1 MPLSRP
7 LWHHWDISR
16 TRAEELLAK
25 ANKDGSFLVR
35 DSESVAGAY
44 ALCLLFQKQV
54 HTYRILQDS
63 DNFLAVQTSQGV
75 QVKRFSCL
83 GDLITTYQQPNQGLV
98 TSLLYPVEREK
109 EREVADD
116 CSDGEDE
123 RPALPP
129 RPGVTGTILGSE
141 AKTLAIT
148 QQLQQRIQDGGLS
161 SDVVGS
167 LSEYLR
173 ANLQQ
178 DLECVRS
185 GSTNLRH
192 LNSTIVNLCHNLQS
206 EVDLVLSNMEVLMK
220 VFDKQNSPMTPP
232 KKQLTQG
239 SSQSSDTELDKL
251 VNKISSLNDLLSS
264 AELKVLKSLQEM
276 INNQSVTLPCYPG
289 TSSTQG
295 SCMSSK
301 SIPLQSFEVRL
312 GKTQKQTLILDVEAG
327 KLHISKK
334 SNSSP
339 EESISYEKILQLI
352 KYQSTPSKLQI
363 VFEKDSQKNQQRD
376 FIFENAR
383 KREAFCQLLQL
394 IKNRHSNQDEPD
406 MISVFIGTWNMGS
419 AQPPKSSTSWLM
431 SKGLGRTRDET
442 TAAIPHDIYVIGT
455 QENALSDKDWVD
467 FLRATIKDAT
477 ELDFKV
483 VATQSLWNIKI
494 AVLIKADHENR
505 VSHINTSSVK
515 TGIANTLGNKGA
527 VGVSFLFNGTSFGFV
542 NCHLTSGSEK
552 VLRRNQNYLDI
563 LRLLQ
568 LGDKQLS
575 SFDITLRF
583 THLFWLGDL
592 NYRLD
597 MDVQDILNHINKK
610 EFEVLMS
617 VDQLNLEREKSKVFL
632 RFCEDEITFPP
643 TYRYERNTRD
653 LYAWQKF
660 KTTGVRIN
668 VPSWC
673 DRVLWKAY
681 PETYIQ
687 CTSYGCTD
695 DIVTSDHS
703 PVFATFEVGVTSQFV
718 SKKDPGNSSEGA
730 CIEFETID
738 AIVKTTSKTKFF
750 IEIYS
755 GCLEEFKKTAENDNQ
770 YSESHGFL
778 RVAWS
783 SWQLPLLVPILS
795 DMEYLQDQHL
805 LLTVKSTD
813 GYESYGE
820 CCIALKSMIGST
832 AQQFETCLSHRGEES
847 GFIRGKMKVCIPS
860 ERRATR
866 ERLYDW
872 ISFEKDETGAPKG
885 KIIFSNQDFT
895 GDGGKSSG
903 SFDAPEVTGAGSHSR
918 PDEGIPVGGAA
929 TGGSVRG
936 SEETP
941 QGRLKQSNAPEDD
954 SQSSCFN
961 NPSYFVLEG
970 IPYSH
975 SGRGS
980 QENTGIQVAKTV
992 PRNKLQ
998 PNPPKGLE
1006 RVKDP
1011 SRRHPSSAGFSS
1023 EDESLWCG
1031 SDQLPGARA
1040 KATELEMQ
1048 NNPLY
1053 ASAAELWDNSGQTPM
1068 PKAGLGREE
1077 RPGSAPTPV
1086 MGRDRDRSEPKARGK
1101 AAKSSSSSQG
1111 RAGAQPAAV
1120 TGVMEAGDSER
1131 LSGRGDLPVPGREW
1145 PSKSPPLPAR
1155 NKAPDLQ
1162 PRYTRPNTSGHQ
1174 EVPPPL
1180 PAKTRSVDTEASD
1193 QHGDSNI
1200 CQFLKHLGLEVY
1212 EAGLIKNGWDH
1223 MDYFHDVS
1231 EGDLT
1236 EAGVAD
1242 PSHRRLLLE
1251 KVQELWR

>member
-116 CSDGEDE
+116 CSGNVYTH
-123 RPALPP
+123 RVKFPLHFASTLPVYP
-129 RPGVTGTILGSE
+129 MKHFE
-141 AKTLAIT
+141 ASRL
-148 QQLQQRIQDGGLS
+148 LL
-161 SDVVGS
+161 
-167 LSEYLR
+167 L
-173 ANLQQ
+173 
-178 DLECVRS
+178 
-185 GSTNLRH
+185 
-192 LNSTIVNLCHNLQS
+192 
-206 EVDLVLSNMEVLMK
+206 LVLLFLSR
-220 VFDKQNSPMTPP
+220 
-232 KKQLTQG
+232 QLTQG

-264 AELKVLKSLQEM
+264 AELKVMKKDRGSQRLSLGF
-276 INNQSVTLPCYPG
+276 V
-289 TSSTQG
+289 
-295 SCMSSK
+295 
-301 SIPLQSFEVRL
+301 PLLR
-312 GKTQKQTLILDVEAG
+312 AG
-327 KLHISKK
+327 FCVACPTDLVL
-334 SNSSP
+334 SSP
-339 EESISYEKILQLI
+339 LLLFSPFLSPPPSVLQLI

-419 AQPPKSSTSWLM
+419 TQPPKSSTSWLM

-718 SKKDPGNSSEGA
+718 SKKGKNPGNSSEGA

-755 GCLEEFKKTAENDNQ
+755 GCLEGLSRERDGVLLVRGRRT
-770 YSESHGFL
+770 
-778 RVAWS
+778 
-783 SWQLPLLVPILS
+783 LVPILS

-866 ERLYDW
+866 ERLYGRFRPHPAFP
-872 ISFEKDETGAPKG
+872 SLPL
-885 KIIFSNQDFT
+885 
-895 GDGGKSSG
+895 SG
-903 SFDAPEVTGAGSHSR
+903 SLDMLSL
-918 PDEGIPVGGAA
+918 
-929 TGGSVRG
+929 
-936 SEETP
+936 TP
-941 QGRLKQSNAPEDD
+941 
-954 SQSSCFN
+954 
-961 NPSYFVLEG
+961 
-970 IPYSH
+970 
-975 SGRGS
+975 
-980 QENTGIQVAKTV
+980 TT
-992 PRNKLQ
+992 
-998 PNPPKGLE
+998 
-1006 RVKDP
+1006 
-1011 SRRHPSSAGFSS
+1011 
-1023 EDESLWCG
+1023 
-1031 SDQLPGARA
+1031 
-1040 KATELEMQ
+1040 
-1048 NNPLY
+1048 
-1053 ASAAELWDNSGQTPM
+1053 
-1068 PKAGLGREE
+1068 
-1077 RPGSAPTPV
+1077 
-1086 MGRDRDRSEPKARGK
+1086 
-1101 AAKSSSSSQG
+1101 
-1111 RAGAQPAAV
+1111 
-1120 TGVMEAGDSER
+1120 
-1131 LSGRGDLPVPGREW
+1131 
-1145 PSKSPPLPAR
+1145 PPL
-1155 NKAPDLQ
+1155 
-1162 PRYTRPNTSGHQ
+1162 
-1174 EVPPPL
+1174 
-1180 PAKTRSVDTEASD
+1180 
-1193 QHGDSNI
+1193 
-1200 CQFLKHLGLEVY
+1200 
-1212 EAGLIKNGWDH
+1212 
-1223 MDYFHDVS
+1223 
-1231 EGDLT
+1231 
-1236 EAGVAD
+1236 
-1242 PSHRRLLLE
+1242 
-1251 KVQELWR
+1251 

>member
-116 CSDGEDE
+116 CSGNVYTH
-123 RPALPP
+123 RVKFPLHFASTLPANL
-129 RPGVTGTILGSE
+129 S
-141 AKTLAIT
+141 
-148 QQLQQRIQDGGLS
+148 GLS
-161 SDVVGS
+161 SVGP
-167 LSEYLR
+167 LPDHFP
-173 ANLQQ
+173 NLTT
-178 DLECVRS
+178 CFSVS
-185 GSTNLRH
+185 P
-192 LNSTIVNLCHNLQS
+192 IS

-232 KKQLTQG
+232 KKQ
-239 SSQSSDTELDKL
+239 
-251 VNKISSLNDLLSS
+251 
-264 AELKVLKSLQEM
+264 
-276 INNQSVTLPCYPG
+276 
-289 TSSTQG
+289 
-295 SCMSSK
+295 
-301 SIPLQSFEVRL
+301 VRR
-312 GKTQKQTLILDVEAG
+312 A
-327 KLHISKK
+327 
-334 SNSSP
+334 P
-339 EESISYEKILQLI
+339 
-352 KYQSTPSKLQI
+352 
-363 VFEKDSQKNQQRD
+363 
-376 FIFENAR
+376 

-419 AQPPKSSTSWLM
+419 TQPPKSSTSWLM

-632 RFCEDEITFPP
+632 RFCESKSSPCDTRE
-643 TYRYERNTRD
+643 ERERD
-653 LYAWQKF
+653 CPWAPDGTCLMSVLVGS
-660 KTTGVRIN
+660 GVSLS
-668 VPSWC
+668 PSLPHTHSC
-673 DRVLWKAY
+673 L
-681 PETYIQ
+681 PL
-687 CTSYGCTD
+687 SPGCTD

-718 SKKDPGNSSEGA
+718 SKKGKSERRLIFL
-730 CIEFETID
+730 CTID

-866 ERLYDW
+866 ERLYGRFRPHPAFP
-872 ISFEKDETGAPKG
+872 SLPL
-885 KIIFSNQDFT
+885 
-895 GDGGKSSG
+895 SG
-903 SFDAPEVTGAGSHSR
+903 SLDMLSL
-918 PDEGIPVGGAA
+918 
-929 TGGSVRG
+929 
-936 SEETP
+936 TP
-941 QGRLKQSNAPEDD
+941 
-954 SQSSCFN
+954 
-961 NPSYFVLEG
+961 
-970 IPYSH
+970 
-975 SGRGS
+975 
-980 QENTGIQVAKTV
+980 TT
-992 PRNKLQ
+992 
-998 PNPPKGLE
+998 
-1006 RVKDP
+1006 
-1011 SRRHPSSAGFSS
+1011 
-1023 EDESLWCG
+1023 
-1031 SDQLPGARA
+1031 
-1040 KATELEMQ
+1040 
-1048 NNPLY
+1048 
-1053 ASAAELWDNSGQTPM
+1053 
-1068 PKAGLGREE
+1068 
-1077 RPGSAPTPV
+1077 
-1086 MGRDRDRSEPKARGK
+1086 
-1101 AAKSSSSSQG
+1101 
-1111 RAGAQPAAV
+1111 
-1120 TGVMEAGDSER
+1120 
-1131 LSGRGDLPVPGREW
+1131 
-1145 PSKSPPLPAR
+1145 PPL
-1155 NKAPDLQ
+1155 
-1162 PRYTRPNTSGHQ
+1162 
-1174 EVPPPL
+1174 
-1180 PAKTRSVDTEASD
+1180 
-1193 QHGDSNI
+1193 
-1200 CQFLKHLGLEVY
+1200 
-1212 EAGLIKNGWDH
+1212 
-1223 MDYFHDVS
+1223 
-1231 EGDLT
+1231 
-1236 EAGVAD
+1236 
-1242 PSHRRLLLE
+1242 
-1251 KVQELWR
+1251 